1 MTDHVSL
8 GTLPTSPRSEGNGV
22 ECGFE
27 AECIQF
33 FEEIV
38 QILGVPRSVG
48 QIYGLLFASQ
58 EALSSSDILERLKI
72 SKGSVSQ
79 GLQLLRTL
87 GAVHEVTTES
97 DRRLRFVPELA
108 LRKLFVGVLRE
119 KVEPFVGEGSARL
132 ERLREHARKAGHGVD
147 GKFPQSRVDQI
158 EVWRRQVRL
167 VLPLLKTF
175 LGSGAA

>member
-1 MTDHVSL
+1 MIDEVSI
-8 GTLPTSPRSEGNGV
+8 GTLPTKPLSDGSGADF
-22 ECGFE
+22 GFE
-27 AECIQF
+27 AECVQF

-48 QIYGLLFASQ
+48 QIYGLLFASP
-58 EALSSSDILERLKI
+58 EPLSFSDILERLRI

-87 GAVHEVTTES
+87 GAVQEVITES

-119 KVEPFVGEGSARL
+119 KVEPFVGEGSARV
-132 ERLREHARKAGHGVD
+132 ERLRELALEAGTGVG
-147 GKFPQSRVDQI
+147 GKFARSRVDQI
-158 EVWRRQVRL
+158 EVWRRQMHL

-175 LGSGAA
+175 LG

>member
-1 MTDHVSL
+1 MIDDVSL
-8 GTLPTSPRSEGNGV
+8 ASPTNPPSEGSGTDC
-22 ECGFE
+22 EFE

-33 FEEIV
+33 FDEIV

-48 QIYGLLFASQ
+48 QIYGLLFASPV
-58 EALSSSDILERLKI
+58 ALSFSDILERLKI

-132 ERLREHARKAGHGVD
+132 ERLREHARKAGPSLD
-147 GKFPQSRVDQI
+147 GKFAQSRVDQI
-158 EVWRRQVRL
+158 EVWRRQMRL

>member
-1 MTDHVSL
+1 MTDDVSL
-8 GTLPTSPRSEGNGV
+8 GTPPTDPPSEGSGAN
-22 ECGFE
+22 CGFE

-33 FEEIV
+33 FDEIV

-48 QIYGLLFASQ
+48 QIYGLLFASP
-58 EALSSSDILERLKI
+58 EALSFSDILERLKI

-87 GAVHEVTTES
+87 GAVHEVSTES

-119 KVEPFVGEGSARL
+119 KVEPFVGEGSARV
-132 ERLREHARKAGHGVD
+132 ERLREHARKAGPGVD
-147 GKFPQSRVDQI
+147 GKFAQSRVDQI
-158 EVWRRQVRL
+158 EIWRRQMRL